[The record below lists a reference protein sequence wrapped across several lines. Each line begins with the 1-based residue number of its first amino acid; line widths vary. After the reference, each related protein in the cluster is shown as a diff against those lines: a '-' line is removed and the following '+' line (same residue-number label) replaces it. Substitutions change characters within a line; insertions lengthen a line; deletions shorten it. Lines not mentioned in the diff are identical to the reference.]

1 MNKIIIELAAED
13 RKRLDDI
20 LAALQNGPD
29 CDKCVQTVAAAI
41 DRQNEPQS
49 EEKPQAKEEPE
60 APAFVEVP
68 PGLDAVP
75 WEDEVPV
82 EAAEPEVLT
91 TMSAHNLAEVQR
103 KVVELCAAGHK
114 TEVRAIVNGYAS
126 NVSGIPEEKYD
137 EVMEKLLKL
146 EG

>member
-20 LAALQNGPD
+20 LAALQSRPD
-29 CDKCVQTVAAAI
+29 CDKCVQTVTAAI

-75 WEDEVPV
+75 WGDEVPV
-82 EAAEPEVLT
+82 EAAAPTYTKEEV
-91 TMSAHNLAEVQR
+91 R
-103 KVVELCAAGHK
+103 KKVVELCAAGHK
-114 TEVRAIVNGYAS
+114 TAVREIVNKYAP
-126 NVSGIPEEKYD
+126 NVTEIPENKCD
-137 EVMEKLLKL
+137 EVMEKLMQL

>member
-20 LAALQNGPD
+20 LAALQSRPD

-82 EAAEPEVLT
+82 EAAEPAAPTYTKEEV
-91 TMSAHNLAEVQR
+91 R
-103 KVVELCAAGHK
+103 KKVVELCAAGHK
-114 TEVRAIVNGYAS
+114 TAVREIVNKYAP
-126 NVSGIPEEKYD
+126 NVTEIPENKCD
-137 EVMEKLLKL
+137 EVMEKLMQL

>member
-20 LAALQNGPD
+20 LAALQSRPD
-29 CDKCVQTVAAAI
+29 CDKCEQTVAAAI

-60 APAFVEVP
+60 APAFVEETAAP
-68 PGLDAVP
+68 P
-75 WEDEVPV
+75 WEEGVPA
-82 EAAEPEVLT
+82 ETAEPEVLT